1 MSDRNQHP
9 HDDESGAPA
18 PDWLLANDHSHD
30 DPHPDLLD
38 PTFDHD
44 TAPAPAGTDED
55 LRLQPG
61 TGSDFSDDTS
71 NIIGVDHLGDESAPD
86 YEHATDTSSSIP
98 HTREPIDDSVAQHD
112 PQPYYHHA
120 DDYDAQPV
128 EEYDAQPYE
137 QDPREQERDRD
148 LDMGE
153 DDEVEPARYPLLA
166 DEGEALSDPD
176 APRDVLARRDL
187 PAEPTQRRE
196 YDLSRLHPEPVDP
209 QPPLTRP
216 VFDEAEPEVTSVQ
229 RQSLLS
235 PEPAE
240 ETVVA
245 APATTT
251 SWQPVDSQPRTADDA
266 LFEESSVVPDV
277 PSRASA
283 RMWSFL
289 LTLLL
294 VPAAWYL
301 LSDAAA
307 RLTLADGNPFDTG
320 VINPAALLELAGG
333 LVLVIVI
340 LAYLVRSSLGALI
353 WGTVLTALGATFL
366 AVPSVV
372 KDYLAPAQE
381 WLRNWNA
388 FGGNV
393 AHHVEATGFTGVL
406 MIAGVVLFTLGIVAI
421 LARRDGRREAEIR
434 AQIERLAPGTFS
446 GRRKRR

>member
-1 MSDRNQHP
+1 MSDPTQRP

-18 PDWLLANDHSHD
+18 PDWLLCNDRPED

-38 PTFDHD
+38 PTFENDPS
-44 TAPAPAGTDED
+44 PAPAGTDED

-61 TGSDFSDDTS
+61 GGSDFSDDTS
-71 NIIGVDHLGDESAPD
+71 DIIGIDHLADDAAPVSSG
-86 YEHATDTSSSIP
+86 AVDTSSAIP
-98 HTREPIDDSVAQHD
+98 HAQAHTGEETF
-112 PQPYYHHA
+112 A
-120 DDYDAQPV
+120 DEFDAQPL
-128 EEYDAQPYE
+128 AA
-137 QDPREQERDRD
+137 DPLENVDDRD
-148 LDMGE
+148 LDLDE
-153 DDEVEPARYPLLA
+153 RAEVEPATYPLLA
-166 DEGEALSDPD
+166 DEGEAVSDPD

-187 PAEPTQRRE
+187 PAEPTERRE
-196 YDLSRLHPEPVDP
+196 YDLSRLNPEPVDP
-209 QPPLTRP
+209 QPPLDRERSVWDEP
-216 VFDEAEPEVTSVQ
+216 EDEATTVQ

-235 PEPAE
+235 PDPVD

-251 SWQPVDSQPRTADDA
+251 SWQPVEEKPRTTDDA

-307 RLTLADGNPFDTG
+307 RLTLADGNAFETG
-320 VINPAALLELAGG
+320 VINPAALLEMAGG

-353 WGTVLTALGATFL
+353 WGFVLTAVGATFL
-366 AVPSVV
+366 AVPTMV

-381 WLRNWNA
+381 WLHNWNA

-393 AHHVEATGFTGVL
+393 AHHIEATGFTGIL
-406 MIAGVVLFTLGIVAI
+406 LISGVVLFALGIVAI

>member
-1 MSDRNQHP
+1 MSDPTQRP

-18 PDWLLANDHSHD
+18 PDWLLSNDRPED

-38 PTFDHD
+38 PTFENDPS
-44 TAPAPAGTDED
+44 PAPAGTDEN

-61 TGSDFSDDTS
+61 GGSDFSDDTS
-71 NIIGVDHLGDESAPD
+71 DIIGIDHLADDAAPVSSG
-86 YEHATDTSSSIP
+86 AVDTSSAIP
-98 HTREPIDDSVAQHD
+98 HAQAHTGEETFADEFDARPLAADPLEDVDDRERDLD
-112 PQPYYHHA
+112 A
-120 DDYDAQPV
+120 DY
-128 EEYDAQPYE
+128 
-137 QDPREQERDRD
+137 DRD
-148 LDMGE
+148 LDLDE
-153 DDEVEPARYPLLA
+153 RAEVEPATYPLLA
-166 DEGEALSDPD
+166 DEGEAVSDPD

-187 PAEPTQRRE
+187 PAEPTERRE
-196 YDLSRLHPEPVDP
+196 YDLSRLNPEPVDP
-209 QPPLTRP
+209 QPPLDRERSVWDEP
-216 VFDEAEPEVTSVQ
+216 EDEATTVQ

-235 PEPAE
+235 PDPVD

-251 SWQPVDSQPRTADDA
+251 SWQPVEEKPRTTDDA

-307 RLTLADGNPFDTG
+307 RLTLADGNAFETG
-320 VINPAALLELAGG
+320 VINPAALLEMAGG

-353 WGTVLTALGATFL
+353 WGFVLTAVGATFL
-366 AVPSVV
+366 AVPTMV

-381 WLRNWNA
+381 WLHNWNA

-393 AHHVEATGFTGVL
+393 AHHIEATGFTGIL
-406 MIAGVVLFTLGIVAI
+406 LISGVVLFALGIVAI

>member
-1 MSDRNQHP
+1 MSDPTQRP

-18 PDWLLANDHSHD
+18 PDWLLSNDRPED

-38 PTFDHD
+38 PTFENDPS
-44 TAPAPAGTDED
+44 PAPAGTDKD

-61 TGSDFSDDTS
+61 GGSDFSDDTS
-71 NIIGVDHLGDESAPD
+71 DIIGIDHLADDAAPVSSG
-86 YEHATDTSSSIP
+86 AVDTSSAIP
-98 HTREPIDDSVAQHD
+98 HAGAHTGEETFADEFDARPLAAD
-112 PQPYYHHA
+112 PLE
-120 DDYDAQPV
+120 DVD
-128 EEYDAQPYE
+128 
-137 QDPREQERDRD
+137 DRD
-148 LDMGE
+148 LDLDE
-153 DDEVEPARYPLLA
+153 RAEVEPATYPLLA
-166 DEGEALSDPD
+166 DEGEAVSDPD

-187 PAEPTQRRE
+187 PAEPTERRE
-196 YDLSRLHPEPVDP
+196 YDLSRLNPEPVDP
-209 QPPLTRP
+209 QPPLDRERSVWDEP
-216 VFDEAEPEVTSVQ
+216 EDEATTVQ

-235 PEPAE
+235 PDPVD

-251 SWQPVDSQPRTADDA
+251 SWQPVEEKPHTTDHA

-307 RLTLADGNPFDTG
+307 RLTLADGNAFETG
-320 VINPAALLELAGG
+320 VINPAALLEMAGG

-353 WGTVLTALGATFL
+353 WGFVLTAVGATFL
-366 AVPSVV
+366 AVPTMV

-381 WLRNWNA
+381 WLHNWNA

-393 AHHVEATGFTGVL
+393 AHHIEATGFTGIL
-406 MIAGVVLFTLGIVAI
+406 LISGVVLFALGSVAI